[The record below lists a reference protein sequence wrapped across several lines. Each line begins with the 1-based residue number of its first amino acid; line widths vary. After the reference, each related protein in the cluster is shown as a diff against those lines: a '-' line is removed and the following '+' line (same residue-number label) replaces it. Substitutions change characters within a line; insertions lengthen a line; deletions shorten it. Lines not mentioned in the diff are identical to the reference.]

1 MPQQRG
7 KPVRKSQPVVVI
19 TGASSGIGRATALHF
34 ARKGASLVLA
44 ARREEALES
53 LVEQCEAYG
62 ARAFAVPTDVSDPEA
77 VQELGARAV
86 EAFDRIDVWVNN
98 AAVSFFS
105 PFLTVPLKDFGRVI
119 DVNVM
124 GYVYGSRV
132 ALQRMQAQGSGVLI
146 NVASIVGV
154 VPQPYTSAYSMSKAA
169 VRALGV
175 SLRSELLLD
184 KARKIHVCTVLP
196 ATIDTPFFNHAA
208 NYTGRRAVAMPP
220 VYSPQQVAAAIA
232 KLVSSPRREVV
243 VGRLGR
249 SLVRQHRLSPEKV
262 ETAMAHQVERT
273 HLSRKEPAEHS
284 SGNLYGPSP
293 DRRNAAVTGGWSGRR
308 RTLQRSLAGTAAL
321 AAGGVLV
328 RRLVR

>member
-1 MPQQRG
+1 M
-7 KPVRKSQPVVVI
+7 RKSQPVVVI

-62 ARAFAVPTDVSDPEA
+62 SRAFAVPTDVSDPEA

-105 PFLTVPLKDFGRVI
+105 PFLKVPLKDFNRVI

-146 NVASIVGV
+146 NVASIVGA

-220 VYSPQQVAAAIA
+220 VYSAQKVAAAIA
-232 KLVSSPRREVV
+232 KLVSSPRGEVV
-243 VGRLGR
+243 VGRIGR
-249 SLVRQHRLSPEKV
+249 SMVRQHRISPAKV
-262 ETAMAHQVERT
+262 ETAMAYQVEKT
-273 HLSRKEPAEHS
+273 HLSRKKPAEDTT
-284 SGNLYGPSP
+284 GNLYGPSL
-293 DRRNAAVTGGWSGRR
+293 DRRNAAVTGGWSGKR
-308 RTLQRSLAGTAAL
+308 RTVQRSLAGTAAL
-321 AAGGVLV
+321 AVGGVLAA
-328 RRLVR
+328 RRLAR